1 MGSEIWREAQA
12 SGDLHVEVPFAV
24 LLEMWAGPE
33 KGSGSVLRGVID
45 LVYRAADG
53 WRIVDYKTDRVEGGI
68 AELLERHGLQLG
80 SYVNAWHVVTGEA
93 PARAGIFGVR
103 DVKIAWSAATPAA
116 GS

>member
-1 MGSEIWREAQA
+1 MTRSALIAVGGNSLIGVGQRGTIEEQLANAQNTA
-12 SGDLHVEVPFAV
+12 R
-24 LLEMWAGPE
+24 
-33 KGSGSVLRGVID
+33 KITQ
-45 LVYRAADG
+45 LVADG
-53 WRIVDYKTDRVEGGI
+53 WRIVDYKTDRVEGSI